1 MGVQMCGQS
10 HAAESRRPED
20 RGSSTVAL
28 QIAGPRPPPRVKASI
43 PATILTRK
51 QAVPA
56 LLFPR
61 KHTAGIAFHEL
72 FPAGTS
78 ACTLVCIL
86 AYTPACTLA
95 HNSWHAPN
103 QHPLC
108 SIGYD
113 TSCITCMR
121 VSHRKQFSLAWH
133 LHIYPKLVRDNL
145 FVVIPARNSF

>member
-1 MGVQMCGQS
+1 MCGQS

-61 KHTAGIAFHEL
+61 KHTAGIAFHEFIPRWYL
-72 FPAGTS
+72 RMHS
-78 ACTLVCIL
+78 RM
-86 AYTPACTLA
+86 
-95 HNSWHAPN
+95 H
-103 QHPLC
+103 
-108 SIGYD
+108 
-113 TSCITCMR
+113 SCIHPRMHLGTQLLAC
-121 VSHRKQFSLAWH
+121 SQPASLLQYQLWH
-133 LHIYPKLVRDNL
+133 GSQYSYASEPPETS
-145 FVVIPARNSF
+145 FVELALADLPTNSFVATYSL